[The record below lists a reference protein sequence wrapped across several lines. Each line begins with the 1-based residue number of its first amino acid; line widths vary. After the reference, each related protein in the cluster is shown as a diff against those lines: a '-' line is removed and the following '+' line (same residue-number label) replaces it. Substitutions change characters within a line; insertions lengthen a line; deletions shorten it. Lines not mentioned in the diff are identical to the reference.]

1 MSASPVLHPSYPPV
15 HPPLRAVRVVRTM
28 DDIRE
33 LEKTP
38 LSDAMKAQS
47 SYELLNNAKHA
58 FGGQPALT
66 LMHTGDP
73 KGPSTVWTYNDLFGK
88 ITQYANVLHAL
99 GMTKDDVQA
108 VLLPACLEYQ
118 LGLWGASAAGITQP
132 LNPLLTDD
140 KLVSLLNTAG
150 AKVLLTWGEAAE
162 ADYWN
167 KAMRLR
173 DQVPGL
179 HHVIRVAPVGE
190 TPAQRPGDLP
200 AGVYHL
206 DELMAA
212 QPSDHLVSGREIQPG
227 DVAAYFHTGG
237 TTGAPKLAR
246 HTHGGQVYTCWASVQ
261 VRNVLPEDVSINGSP
276 QFHVAGTLAGGL
288 PGFAVG
294 MHAVVPTITLFRN
307 PEVIRNY
314 WRIIDHFKVTN
325 TGGVPTVLA
334 AVTQV
339 PIGDADISSLRYCGT
354 GAAMLPPELAVRW
367 ERLTGHKI
375 HETLGMTETSGV
387 STTTPLGAS
396 GPAGSVGFRLP
407 HMQMRIVEM
416 DAHGQPTDRDVAV
429 GEPGIV
435 LYKAPNVFVGYLN
448 PKDNEKAFTP
458 DGWLITGDM
467 GFMDDQERLQLSGR
481 SKDLII
487 RRGHNIDPKVLED
500 AVGSHPAV
508 QFAAAVG
515 APDAYAGELPVV
527 FVVLRPGEQATPED
541 LMAYAAER
549 VDEPP
554 ARPKRVI
561 LIDTMPMTNVGKI
574 YKPELRAMAAQIVA
588 EHMVAEVSNS
598 HGVAPADRPQV
609 RCSEAD
615 GLVVRFAPTHNA
627 AFEEAV
633 RAALAELPMK
643 NQKMVRMNVAA
654 VN

>member
-1 MSASPVLHPSYPPV
+1 MTASTPAAAHDYPPV
-15 HPPLRAVRVVRTM
+15 HPPLRATRVVRTM

-38 LSDAMKAQS
+38 LDQVMKAQS
-47 SYELLNNAKHA
+47 SYELLHNSRVA
-58 FGGQPALT
+58 FGDKPALT
-66 LMHTGDP
+66 FMLTGDP
-73 KGPSTVWTYNDLFGK
+73 TGPSIVWTYADLFAK
-88 ITQYANVLHAL
+88 VTQYANVLHAL
-99 GMTKDDVQA
+99 GMSKDDVQA
-108 VLLPACLEYQ
+108 VLLPSCLEYQ
-118 LGLWGASAAGITQP
+118 LGLWGASAAGIAQP
-132 LNPLLTDD
+132 LNPLLTED
-140 KLVSLLNTAG
+140 KLVSLLNASG
-150 AKVLLTWGEAAE
+150 AKVLLTWGDAAE

-173 DQVPGL
+173 EQAPSL
-179 HHVIRVAPVGE
+179 QHVIRVAPYGE
-190 TPAQRPGDLP
+190 DPAARPALP
-200 AGVYHL
+200 AGVHHL
-206 DELMAA
+206 DVLMAA
-212 QPSDHLVSGREIQPG
+212 QPDDRLVSGRRIQSG
-227 DVAAYFHTGG
+227 DIASYFHTGG

-288 PGFAVG
+288 PSFAVG
-294 MHAVVPTITLFRN
+294 VHSVVPTTQLFRN

-314 WRIIDHFKVTN
+314 WKIIEHFKVTN

-354 GAAMLPPELAVRW
+354 GAAMLPPELAARW

-407 HMQMRIVEM
+407 HMQMRIVRM
-416 DAHGQPTDRDVAV
+416 DEHGQPTDEDVAP

-435 LYKAPNVFVGYLN
+435 LYKAPNVFAGYLN
-448 PKDNEKAFTP
+448 PKDTEKAFTA

-467 GFMDDQERLQLSGR
+467 GFLDEQERLQLSGR

-487 RRGHNIDPKVLED
+487 RSGHNIDPKVLED
-500 AVGSHPAV
+500 AVGAHPAV

-527 FVVLRPGEQATPED
+527 FVALRPGEQVTPEA
-541 LMAYAAER
+541 LMAFAAER

-554 ARPKRVI
+554 ARPKRVY
-561 LIDTMPMTNVGKI
+561 LIDAMPMTNVGKI
-574 YKPELRAMAAQIVA
+574 YKPELRALAAQAVAEQIVA
-588 EHMVAEVSNS
+588 QVSEAQGVAE
-598 HGVAPADRPQV
+598 ADRPQV
-609 RCSEAD
+609 RCTEAE
-615 GLVVRFAPTHNA
+615 GLLVHMPAQASA
-627 AFEEAV
+627 AYEEAV
-633 RAALAELPMK
+633 RAALAELPLK
-643 NQKMVRMNVAA
+643 NQKIVRSRVAG